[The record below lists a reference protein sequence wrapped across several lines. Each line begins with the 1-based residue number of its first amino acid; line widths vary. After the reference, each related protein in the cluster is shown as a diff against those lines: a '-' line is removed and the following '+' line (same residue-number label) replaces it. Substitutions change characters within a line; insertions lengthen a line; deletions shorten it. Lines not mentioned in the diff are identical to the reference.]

1 MTIFESMLNNT
12 CERWCS
18 TSTTN
23 DIGEEEYT
31 YTLHT
36 DNIKCRLSPISL
48 KESKDLAGINID
60 ARYKCYLLPGQDVSS
75 QDRIKCNGITYE
87 ITEVKVDSESMTKRL
102 LLKEL

>member
-1 MTIFESMLNNT
+1 MTIYSSMLNNT

-36 DNIKCRLSPISL
+36 GNIKCRFSPISL
-48 KESKDLAGINID
+48 EESKGLSGINIE
-60 ARYKCYLLPGQDVSS
+60 AKYKCYILPDQDISS
-75 QDRIKCNGITYE
+75 QDRIKWNGITYE
-87 ITEVKVDSESMTKRL
+87 ITEVKIDSKSMTKRL